1 MPVSPPLLLIFAM
14 LLLSADPAMHPAADT
29 AQLREMLYDRQQ
41 PRNQSQAAL
50 SLVESS
56 SRDAEEVVRGGLRQ
70 TDSAEVFLALAAA
83 IRLKRDSRFV
93 DELLEA
99 LDRGQPSTRQT
110 AALTLAELADAKVV
124 RHLKALLDD
133 AGTESAIRQAVVSAL
148 GRSGSRPAAQLLLDQ
163 LSSDDGRVREAAAQA
178 LGELTGQNYGLDIGR
193 WRTWWETHKELA
205 NESWLEER
213 LGYQSSRARRL
224 EGELERAKNEIV
236 RLHQQLYSRL
246 PAGDRLGQVQ
256 ALSEAEDAAV
266 RALAVNWCLE
276 LLPTADAV
284 GQRALA
290 DLLLR
295 FSHDG
300 TLEVQRAAVLGLGR
314 IADRRAFERL
324 RALAQHHLP
333 AVRTAAARSLAQQVK
348 RPGPELIARQRQ
360 VVSILQKALDDPAL
374 EVVIEAAESLGTLG
388 VPEAGP
394 VLTVLLRHPSQSVR
408 QTAALALERV
418 ADPGIVDGLIEAL
431 DDPLPTVRFSLV
443 GALGHAVGDG
453 RTLS

>member
-14 LLLSADPAMHPAADT
+14 LLLRGDPAMHPAADT

-50 SLVESS
+50 SLVESNS
-56 SRDAEEVVRGGLRQ
+56 PAAEEIVRGGLRQ

-124 RHLKALLDD
+124 RHLKALLED

-193 WRTWWETHKELA
+193 WRTWWETHKELS

-213 LGYQSSRARRL
+213 
-224 EGELERAKNEIV
+224 
-236 RLHQQLYSRL
+236 
-246 PAGDRLGQVQ
+246 
-256 ALSEAEDAAV
+256 
-266 RALAVNWCLE
+266 
-276 LLPTADAV
+276 
-284 GQRALA
+284 
-290 DLLLR
+290 
-295 FSHDG
+295 
-300 TLEVQRAAVLGLGR
+300 
-314 IADRRAFERL
+314 
-324 RALAQHHLP
+324 
-333 AVRTAAARSLAQQVK
+333 
-348 RPGPELIARQRQ
+348 
-360 VVSILQKALDDPAL
+360 
-374 EVVIEAAESLGTLG
+374 
-388 VPEAGP
+388 
-394 VLTVLLRHPSQSVR
+394 
-408 QTAALALERV
+408 
-418 ADPGIVDGLIEAL
+418 
-431 DDPLPTVRFSLV
+431 
-443 GALGHAVGDG
+443 
-453 RTLS
+453 